1 MELVFQ
7 LAGIVQLLATLALLF
22 MLGQGVLYVLAGRNR
37 DRNLVYQLL
46 QVVTRPVLRFT
57 RWMTPRVVV
66 DRHIPFVAFLLVGWI
81 WIILAVWVLPDLACS
96 LGKAECTT
104 LGARK

>member
-1 MELVFQ
+1 MEMVFQ

-22 MLGQGVLYVLAGRNR
+22 MLGQGVLYILAGRNR
-37 DRNLVYQLL
+37 DRNFVYQLF
-46 QVVTRPVLRFT
+46 QVATRPVFRLT

-81 WIILAVWVLPDLACS
+81 WVILGVWVLPDLACS
-96 LGKAECTT
+96 LGKTECTT

>member
-22 MLGQGVLYVLAGRNR
+22 MLGQGVLFILAGRNR
-37 DRNLVYQLL
+37 DRNLFYQLL
-46 QVVTRPVLRFT
+46 QVITRPVLRFT
-57 RWMTPRVVV
+57 RWVTPRVVV
-66 DRHIPFVAFLLVGWI
+66 DRHIPFVAFLFVGWI
-81 WIILAVWVLPDLACS
+81 WVILAVWIIPDLACS
-96 LGKAECTT
+96 LGKTECTT

>member
-7 LAGIVQLLATLALLF
+7 LAGIVQLLATLVLLF

-37 DRNLVYQLL
+37 DRNFVYQLF
-46 QVVTRPVLRFT
+46 QIATRPVLRFA

-81 WIILAVWVLPDLACS
+81 WVILAVWIIPDLACS
-96 LGKAECTT
+96 LGKTECPM
-104 LGARK
+104 LGVRK